1 MKIVLMTSKM
11 EQLSSLFVV
20 KTIWR
25 DILNNE
31 INIRQLVDRQGH
43 SHSGEADKQQNKTFV
58 FTIEY
63 VCVVV

>member
-1 MKIVLMTSKM
+1 M
-11 EQLSSLFVV
+11 EQSSSFFVV
-20 KTIWR
+20 KSIWR

-43 SHSGEADKQQNKTFV
+43 SHSGGDDKQQNKTFV